1 MSDLTVFLLLALLL
15 SAGLWIFLY
24 ARDRRRHEKLMGHLN
39 HRYFQ
44 GLNYL
49 LNDESDRAI
58 DVFIKLAETSDE
70 TFEPQLALGN
80 LYRRKGEVERAI
92 RLHQSL
98 ISKPD
103 LPEPYRTRALLALGQ
118 DYMSAGLLDR
128 AEILFS
134 ELVEVEAHSPTA
146 LKFLCEIYQQEQDWT
161 EAIRTARRYEATSGR
176 DMKAEIGHFYC
187 EMADKALLE
196 GDVVEA
202 EKHLRQA
209 LRADPGS
216 VRAEL
221 IRARIYQQN
230 QQWPEAIAA
239 YQAAARRDIDYLPEF
254 IEEAVRC
261 YQRSENHDALEEWLQ
276 SLMTQYPGIS
286 PVLALAEIIEQ
297 EKGTAAAAAFIAE
310 ALQERDSVRG
320 LEALIRL
327 SKAASGQSDKSR
339 PVNSASQADEHLDV
353 LHHLV
358 QKLLAK
364 KARHRCRNCGFT
376 ARSLHWQCPSC
387 KSWGSVKPIYGIEH
401 E

>member
-1 MSDLTVFLLLALLL
+1 MSELTVFLIVALVV
-15 SAGLWIFLY
+15 SAGLWISVY
-24 ARDRRRHEKLMGHLN
+24 RKGKRRHEKLVGHLN

-80 LYRRKGEVERAI
+80 LYRRKGEVEKAI

-128 AEILFS
+128 AEILFA
-134 ELVEVEAHSPTA
+134 ELVEMEAHSPAA
-146 LKFLCEIYQQEQDWT
+146 LKFLCDIYQQEQDWSD
-161 EAIRTARRYEATSGR
+161 AIRTARRYEVVSGR
-176 DMKAEIGHFYC
+176 DMKTEIGHFYC
-187 EMADKALLE
+187 ELAEKALLE
-196 GDVVEA
+196 GDFPEA
-202 EKHLRQA
+202 KKNIRQA
-209 LRADPGS
+209 VRADPGS

-221 IRARIYQQN
+221 IRARMYQDAA
-230 QQWPEAIAA
+230 QWDEAINAF
-239 YQAAARRDIDYLPEF
+239 QAATRRDIDYLPEF
-254 IEEAVRC
+254 LPDAVEC
-261 YQRSENHDALEEWLQ
+261 YRQAGREDELRTWLE
-276 SLMTQYPGIS
+276 SLMETYPGIS
-286 PVLALAEIIEQ
+286 PVLALAEIIEKDNGQ
-297 EKGTAAAAAFIAE
+297 AAAADFIAK

-327 SKAASGQSDKSR
+327 SKQASEKTTKS
-339 PVNSASQADEHLDV
+339 SQHLDV

-358 QKLLAK
+358 HKLLAK
-364 KARHRCRNCGFT
+364 KARHQCRHCGFS
-376 ARSLHWQCPSC
+376 ARHLHWQCPSC
-387 KSWGSVKPIYGIEH
+387 KSWGAVKPIYGIGH

>member
-1 MSDLTVFLLLALLL
+1 MNELTAFLLLALTI
-15 SAGLWIFLY
+15 SAVLWVSLY
-24 ARDRRRHEKLMGHLN
+24 LKDKRRHEKLMGHLN

-146 LKFLCEIYQQEQDWT
+146 LKFLCDIYQQEQDWSD
-161 EAIRTARRYEATSGR
+161 AIRTARRYEAVSGR
-176 DMKAEIGHFYC
+176 NMQAEVGHFYC
-187 EMADKALLE
+187 ELADKALLE
-196 GDVVEA
+196 GDQNRA

-221 IRARIYQQN
+221 IRARIQRESG
-230 QQWPEAIAA
+230 QWAEAIAA

-254 IEEAVRC
+254 ISDAVHCFQQADR
-261 YQRSENHDALEEWLQ
+261 HDELKDWLE
-276 SLMTQYPGIS
+276 SLMQQYPGIS
-286 PVLALAEIIEQ
+286 PVLALAEIIQKEQ
-297 EKGTAAAAAFIAE
+297 GQAAAAAFIAE

-327 SKAASGQSDKSR
+327 SKHAGSGAGE
-339 PVNSASQADEHLDV
+339 ASQHLDV

-358 QKLLAK
+358 KKLLAK
-364 KARHRCRNCGFT
+364 KARHQCRHCGFA

>member
-1 MSDLTVFLLLALLL
+1 MNELTAFLLVALAI
-15 SAGLWIFLY
+15 SAGLWLY
-24 ARDRRRHEKLMGHLN
+24 LYLKDKRRHEKLMGHLN

-58 DVFIKLAETSDE
+58 DVFIKLAETSDD

-134 ELVEVEAHSPTA
+134 ELVEVEAHSPAA
-146 LKFLCEIYQQEQDWT
+146 LKFLCDIYQQEQDWSD
-161 EAIRTARRYEATSGR
+161 AIRTARRYEAVSGR
-176 DMKAEIGHFYC
+176 DMKAEVGHFYC
-187 EMADKALLE
+187 ELADQALLE
-196 GDVVEA
+196 GDRDKA
-202 EKHLRQA
+202 EKQLRQA

-221 IRARIYQQN
+221 IRARMQQEN
-230 QQWPEAIAA
+230 GQWSEAIAA
-239 YQAAARRDIDYLPEF
+239 YQAAARRDLDYLPEF
-254 IEEAVRC
+254 IADAVRC
-261 YQRSENHDALEEWLQ
+261 FQHAGRHEELNDWLE
-276 SLMTQYPGIS
+276 SLMQQYPGIS
-286 PVLALAEIIEQ
+286 PVLARADIMHKEQ
-297 EKGTAAAAAFIAE
+297 GQAAAAAFIAE

-327 SKAASGQSDKSR
+327 SKQAGS
-339 PVNSASQADEHLDV
+339 SAGEVSQHLDV

-358 QKLLAK
+358 KKLLAK
-364 KARHRCRNCGFT
+364 KARHQCRHCGFS

-387 KSWGSVKPIYGIEH
+387 KSWGTVKPIYGIEH

>member
-1 MSDLTVFLLLALLL
+1 MTETTIFLFLALAL
-15 SAGLWIFLY
+15 SAALWFFLY
-24 ARDRRRHEKLMGHLN
+24 KRDKRRHEKLLGHLN

-58 DVFIKLAETSDE
+58 DVFIKLAENSNE

-146 LKFLCEIYQQEQDWT
+146 LKFLYDIYQQEQDWPN
-161 EAIRTARRYEATSGR
+161 AIRAARRYEAVSGR
-176 DMKAEIGHFYC
+176 SMATAIGHFYC
-187 EMADKALLE
+187 ELADKALLQ
-196 GDVVEA
+196 GDITEVE
-202 EKHLRQA
+202 KYVRQA
-209 LRADPGS
+209 LRADPAS

-221 IRARIYQQN
+221 IRARLHQDN
-230 QQWPEAIAA
+230 QQWTQAITA
-239 YQAAARRDIDYLPEF
+239 YQAAVRRDHDYLPVF
-254 IEEAVRC
+254 LSEAVAC
-261 YQRSENHDALEEWLQ
+261 FQQAGETQGLKHWLE
-276 SLMTQYPGIS
+276 SLMREYPGIA
-286 PVLALAEIIEQ
+286 PVLALAEIIEAEEGSQ
-297 EKGTAAAAAFIAE
+297 AAATFVAG
-310 ALQERDSVRG
+310 ALQDRDSVRG

-327 SKAASGQSDKSR
+327 SKKNSGTSGDKH
-339 PVNSASQADEHLDV
+339 EHLEV

-358 QKLLAK
+358 KKLLDK
-364 KARHRCRNCGFT
+364 KPRHRCHYCGFS
-376 ARSLHWQCPSC
+376 ARRLHWQCPSC
-387 KSWGSVKPIYGIEH
+387 KSWGSVKPVQGIEQD
-401 E
+401 